1 MRSNLQSNP
10 EFIEMQKTILAID
23 ASNLLDG
30 GGKTHLKE
38 ILKIFNNRED
48 INCKVL
54 IGSNN
59 SLNTREYKNIE
70 FINIRQFDEN
80 ILKRH
85 YWHLFHSN
93 RYLKSINTDI
103 LFIPG
108 GIYIGHFKP
117 FVTMSRNM
125 LIFERNERARYGFS
139 KTRLRL
145 KLLETISAFS
155 FKRAQGII
163 FISNFA
169 KSYIN
174 NVLELKA
181 PQTIIHHG
189 VSKIFNSPA
198 SIQKNINTY
207 SIKNPF
213 KFLYV
218 SIIDLYKHQ
227 WNVIKAIDQLRKKG
241 YPITI
246 DLVGPAYKPALKKY
260 NEALESIENHEQ
272 FINYQGKKSYNKLA
286 DTYSRSNAI
295 IFASTCENMP
305 NILLEGMSSGK
316 PIACS
321 DKQPMPEFL
330 KEGGYYFDAL
340 DVNSISDSLE
350 LLLLNENLRT
360 NNIAVSKRIASEFN
374 WEKCADETINFLLFS
389 VNNYNRLKITTI

>member
-125 LIFERNERARYGFS
+125 LIF
-139 KTRLRL
+139 
-145 KLLETISAFS
+145 
-155 FKRAQGII
+155 II

-340 DVNSISDSLE
+340 DVTSISDSLE